1 MTFTV
6 ATAYGS
12 DHAFFNSTET
22 VTVTP
27 QNPAGT
33 PVGSVPAL
41 RYPVTQQIIDS
52 SDLGI
57 EPSDVTFWLWE
68 SVLAAT
74 TPKNGD
80 KITDGSSV
88 HYTILSLTK
97 HGREPQWQAI
107 CRQQT

>member
-1 MTFTV
+1 MAFDVSTV
-6 ATAYGS
+6 YAGDYTAFDGY
-12 DHAFFNSTET
+12 ET
-22 VTVTP
+22 VTLTP
-27 QNPAGT
+27 QNPAAT
-33 PVGSVPAL
+33 AVESVPAL

-57 EPSDVTFWLWE
+57 ESSDVTFWLWE
-68 SVLAAT
+68 SVLAAV